1 VLIYAKE
8 AEEGRI
14 DLKDD
19 DPETVGYLMDY
30 MYEGDYVATGDN
42 DRWLQVAW
50 HGNKRLFPR
59 KDPIQWYGCDHWLFK
74 MTRQSPPDEF
84 WRRVY
89 LWELSVSRVSPNRRV

>member
-30 MYEGDYVATGDN
+30 MYEGDYVAAGDN
-42 DRWLQVAW
+42 NRWLQVAW
-50 HGNKRLFPR
+50 HGTRRLFSSR
-59 KDPIQWYGCDHWLFK
+59 KPIQSYDWDHWLFK
-74 MTRQSPPDEF
+74 TTRKTPPEEL
-84 WRRVY
+84 WRR
-89 LWELSVSRVSPNRRV
+89 LNSWKLSVS